1 MSLALSKGTC
11 GRTFGMANQSGGR
24 AILCRRRASG
34 RHPMDKTGRKTGNQ
48 WATKAGNDKEDTYIR
63 YGMYPLEIYWCAR
76 EESNP
81 RPAA

>member
-34 RHPMDKTGRKTGNQ
+34 RHHMDTGVAIDLGH
-48 WATKAGNDKEDTYIR
+48 GVFPHPPGI
-63 YGMYPLEIYWCAR
+63 PLRGAWLGGDLA
-76 EESNP
+76 
-81 RPAA
+81 

>member
-34 RHPMDKTGRKTGNQ
+34 RHHMDKTGRKTGNQ
-48 WATKAGNDKEDTYIR
+48 WATKAGNDKEDTYA
-63 YGMYPLEIYWCAR
+63 GMYPLEIYWCAR